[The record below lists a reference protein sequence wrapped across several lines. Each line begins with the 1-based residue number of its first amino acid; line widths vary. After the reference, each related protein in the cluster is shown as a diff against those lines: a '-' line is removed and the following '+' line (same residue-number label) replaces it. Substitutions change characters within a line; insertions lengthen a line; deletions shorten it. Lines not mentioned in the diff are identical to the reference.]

1 VQVGDSVDIYIS
13 LGGGVGGQGL
23 VKLFEPNVK
32 VLAIPSIPG
41 PTGSS
46 NLILRVDTKSAAAF
60 AYAADNAQLI
70 FVIRPVVGA
79 KQTVKSTAT
88 AASLLR

>member
-1 VQVGDSVDIYIS
+1 MGDSIDMYIS
-13 LGGGVGGQGL
+13 LGGGAGGQGL

-32 VLAIPSIPG
+32 VLAIPSLPG
-41 PTGSS
+41 PTGGS
-46 NLILRVDTKSAAAF
+46 NLVLRIDTKDAATF
-60 AYAADNAQLI
+60 AYAADNAQLY